1 MLKVNALD
9 RFLSL
14 PGLQQLFLAVL
25 FLTLFGVGLFLLIM
39 AIRALKI
46 KSIPTSGGPIIL
58 GDDREQNREKRK
70 AYCGVPVKD
79 VVVHFSK
86 MQECRDL
93 IDRIKLEEKDTVN
106 ELKQVKLPREIMQ
119 DAVDFTEKLSGMLE
133 SVYLFLLK
141 STGMDKVSL
150 TSAEQFKFFRLVVKA
165 MQPQIITEFRRMMR
179 ENGWE
184 EKEANGTFHAY
195 LDKKSED
202 FVCLIIALLN
212 DYYIIKTPSM
222 TELYDVLMLKIREPH
237 GVIDSLKCLINGFL
251 ISSKNTTKK
260 IKDIKEDNVAKIEAI
275 QKELNCLFVQLLG
288 D

>member
-1 MLKVNALD
+1 
-9 RFLSL
+9 
-14 PGLQQLFLAVL
+14 
-25 FLTLFGVGLFLLIM
+25 
-39 AIRALKI
+39 
-46 KSIPTSGGPIIL
+46 
-58 GDDREQNREKRK
+58 
-70 AYCGVPVKD
+70 
-79 VVVHFSK
+79 
-86 MQECRDL
+86 
-93 IDRIKLEEKDTVN
+93 
-106 ELKQVKLPREIMQ
+106 
-119 DAVDFTEKLSGMLE
+119 
-133 SVYLFLLK
+133 
-141 STGMDKVSL
+141 
-150 TSAEQFKFFRLVVKA
+150 
-165 MQPQIITEFRRMMR
+165 MMR